1 MIEYN
6 KDKLK
11 LKVLK
16 IFNHGQNI
24 YYFNDDEC
32 LCVTDTKTALDL
44 RILGVSQFDDETYI
58 AKVSIHSGD
67 LPADEHGFNIL
78 RFHKAIKLSKIGD
91 SMDNVIQLYLKT
103 MLEKGCKS
111 EGVARFLTKI
121 ERPMFGRY
129 PDNKN
134 EKTFNYVNMEAN
146 VLCRDNNMEYIK
158 EKGTM
163 VIGITEYAP
172 MNFKAEDGSWTG
184 FDTEFAEAVCAK
196 LGVKA
201 EFFVLSDWDQKVN
214 ELNSKAIDVV
224 WNGMTITDELKQSM
238 SISDPYVVNAQV
250 IVCKAENADKYNSL
264 DAIKDAKIAVETGS
278 AGEDCVV

>member
-1 MIEYN
+1 MKKKILAIVMSIVLVLGIVCAFAACGNEE
-6 KDKLK
+6 KPEDKP
-11 LKVLK
+11 
-16 IFNHGQNI
+16 
-24 YYFNDDEC
+24 
-32 LCVTDTKTALDL
+32 AA
-44 RILGVSQFDDETYI
+44 VSD
-58 AKVSIHSGD
+58 
-67 LPADEHGFNIL
+67 
-78 RFHKAIKLSKIGD
+78 
-91 SMDNVIQLYLKT
+91 
-103 MLEKGCKS
+103 
-111 EGVARFLTKI
+111 
-121 ERPMFGRY
+121 
-129 PDNKN
+129 
-134 EKTFNYVNMEAN
+134 
-146 VLCRDNNMEYIK
+146 MEYIK

-278 AGEDCVV
+278 AGEDCVEGFANVTAVAAQSDALLEVESGAADVCVIDITMANAMTGEGTSYADLTKTASLNEEQYGIGCRKGSDTCDEINKVIDELIADGTLDKLADKYDLTLVK

>member
-58 AKVSIHSGD
+58 AKVSIHSDD

-158 EKGTM
+158 ENKKEIIRHVKDRLEKNLSFRKYGADINDM
-163 VIGITEYAP
+163 KLSKMMYSDRNHVI
-172 MNFKAEDGSWTG
+172 
-184 FDTEFAEAVCAK
+184 
-196 LGVKA
+196 
-201 EFFVLSDWDQKVN
+201 FFVF
-214 ELNSKAIDVV
+214 
-224 WNGMTITDELKQSM
+224 
-238 SISDPYVVNAQV
+238 
-250 IVCKAENADKYNSL
+250 ENTNP
-264 DAIKDAKIAVETGS
+264 
-278 AGEDCVV
+278 

>member
-1 MIEYN
+1 MKKKILAIVMSIVLVCGIVCAFAACGNEE
-6 KDKLK
+6 KPEDKP
-11 LKVLK
+11 
-16 IFNHGQNI
+16 
-24 YYFNDDEC
+24 
-32 LCVTDTKTALDL
+32 AA
-44 RILGVSQFDDETYI
+44 VSD
-58 AKVSIHSGD
+58 
-67 LPADEHGFNIL
+67 
-78 RFHKAIKLSKIGD
+78 
-91 SMDNVIQLYLKT
+91 
-103 MLEKGCKS
+103 
-111 EGVARFLTKI
+111 
-121 ERPMFGRY
+121 
-129 PDNKN
+129 
-134 EKTFNYVNMEAN
+134 
-146 VLCRDNNMEYIK
+146 MEYIK

-278 AGEDCVV
+278 AGEDCVEGC